1 MGSSAPGGS
10 TARPLPFTVAE
21 RPMPLLSV
29 VRMRWGGCLGQPRR
43 TLPKRQAALDGPL
56 SEPLRHAEEAAAG
69 GLGGGALL
77 RGAVAPLEQRLEEG
91 QLVGAAEAARGR
103 PCQRGEL

>member
-29 VRMRWGGCLGQPRR
+29 VRMRVGRLPRAASGHLSEGPGAPLLEAFHRPLG
-43 TLPKRQAALDGPL
+43 
-56 SEPLRHAEEAAAG
+56 EPLRHAEEASAG
-69 GLGGGALL
+69 GLGGCALL
-77 RGAVAPLEQRLEEG
+77 GGAVAPLEQRFEER
-91 QLVGAAEAARGR
+91 QLVGA
-103 PCQRGEL
+103 